1 LMDSMNQLENKTV
14 ELKSKLSLIEAR
26 EQNIDSLLLQVADQE
41 QQIAKAQNTIEQ
53 HKSTIASNEKGIA
66 ALRDGSKGLSEE
78 NELLKNTLRSK
89 EAALMDMIDDKN
101 SWQHRHA
108 QITKAMKKVD
118 EEKVQEE
125 ESKQVVK
132 SEIAALE
139 QKIEDLKA
147 EKEQERQAMEKFKS
161 ERNYLSKSL
170 IMADKEKE
178 KKYSQL
184 LVAEGRKKNI
194 ETKLKGYVREAENSK
209 NNIYRLEKEREK
221 YQFDS
226 AEATQ
231 KYYQALEEVKIKTLE
246 AHDIHKKIADGQ
258 EKLKQQQALY
268 EAVRSDRNSKS
279 KALIEAHDETEEM
292 KRKFRIMSQQIEQL
306 KDEIS
311 SRERTLVDEHYKKIN
326 LQKNR
331 DRINEEIE
339 KLKEKLHES
348 EGINKA
354 QEEELYRLTLIIK
367 EADEERR
374 KQQKDFEAF
383 VSDRDILGTQLI
395 RRNDE
400 IARLYE
406 KLNIENSALKKGAV
420 QFAEKVRE
428 IIELKTNVVELS
440 LKLQS
445 VSKEAYKIKDLKKK
459 IQTLERNLLEEKTKA
474 KALSEELENP
484 MNVHRWR
491 KLEGSD
497 PVAYEMILK
506 TQTLQR
512 RFIQKVAEVKEK
524 DKFIDEK
531 MKLHTEVKRI
541 LERQPGPEIAQQLEA
556 HQNRLEAQESQ
567 IEIMKDEINAYD
579 LSRKRDEH
587 EIDVLQNELND
598 YKKKMYAYKNKDH
611 YNNLAKTK
619 VVHAQY
625 QLSHPHNQ
633 INFTGGG
640 FSLHQN

>member
-1 LMDSMNQLENKTV
+1 LHIAE
-14 ELKSKLSLIEAR
+14 
-26 EQNIDSLLLQVADQE
+26 QE
-41 QQIAKAQNTIEQ
+41 QQITKAQNTIEQ
-53 HKSTIASNEKGIA
+53 HKATIAANEKHIA
-66 ALRDGSKGLSEE
+66 GLRDGSKGLHEE
-78 NELLKNTLRSK
+78 NESLRNYLKMK
-89 EAALMDMIDDKN
+89 EGQLMDMIDDKN
-101 SWQHRHA
+101 GWQHKHV
-108 QITKAMKKVD
+108 QVTKLMKKLD
-118 EEKVQEE
+118 EEKVSEE
-125 ESKQVVK
+125 KSKLDVK
-132 SEIAALE
+132 NEIAAIE
-139 QKIEDLKA
+139 KKIEELKA
-147 EKEQERQAMEKFKS
+147 EKEAERQTMERLKS
-161 ERNYLSKSL
+161 ERNYLSKNL

-194 ETKLKGYVREAENSK
+194 ETKLKAYVREAENSK

-221 YQFDS
+221 YQLDS

-279 KALIEAHDETEEM
+279 KALIEAHDETSEM
-292 KRKFRIMSQQIEQL
+292 TRKFRIMHQQIDQL

-311 SRERTLVDEHYKKIN
+311 SREKTLVDEHYKKIS

-331 DRINEEIE
+331 DRISEEIE
-339 KLKEKLHES
+339 KLREKLHES

-395 RRNDE
+395 RRNEE
-400 IARLYE
+400 IAKLYE

-420 QFAEKVRE
+420 QYAEKVGE
-428 IIELKTNVVELS
+428 IIELRKNVVDLS
-440 LKLQS
+440 QKLMS
-445 VSKEAYKIKDLKKK
+445 ISKEASKITDLKKK
-459 IQTLERNLLEEKTKA
+459 MQTLERNLLEERTKE
-474 KALSEELENP
+474 KALAEELENP

-506 TQTLQR
+506 TQTLQKR
-512 RFIQKVAEVKEK
+512 LNQKTQEVKDKECFIKEK
-524 DKFIDEK
+524 DK
-531 MKLHTEVKRI
+531 LHAEVKKI
-541 LERQPGPEIAQQLEA
+541 LERQPGPEISQQLEA
-556 HQNRLEAQESQ
+556 HQARLESQDAQ
-567 IEIMKDEINAYD
+567 IVILADELKEYEYKQ
-579 LSRKRDEH
+579 KRDKN
-587 EIDVLQNELND
+587 EIEVLNQELNE
-598 YKKKMYAYKNKDH
+598 YKKKMYQYKSKDH
-611 YNNLAKTK
+611 YHNMQRNT
-619 VVHAQY
+619 VQREQY
-625 QLSHPHNQ
+625 RVDHPPNQ
-633 INFTGGG
+633 VNFTGGG